1 MKKRK
6 GFVLYIVIAILLGLA
21 ILAFALNEFKRGA
34 VTQLAKNVDQ
44 NRLIQYCKSANAEYL
59 ACIRSQVNIEPA
71 SDPYIK
77 FRSFF
82 SDTNNQTPNFHSE
95 TVSLSDYTPNITID
109 MAKDSGYEDII
120 IKCWANAS
128 VFRESYKKGNW
139 AYDGYLDLFS
149 KAYSKS
155 HPESVIEIYE
165 RHDVRLVDVRHS
177 FDKYVL
183 FLKYFSPDLNN
194 FDYRIIVEG
203 VDTDSGS
210 GFDPYSSGR
219 ISRVYLGTENFSP
232 EQDKDKNENNRIWLD
247 LCFDEIKD
255 MPGFK
260 NLFGSTNLT
269 KFSSFSGNNN
279 LFFTKKMKFD
289 NCFGIAE
296 NEFYQ
301 VGAVKK
307 IYEEFINNA
316 AYACLNTQ
324 PGDQIKIGDALK
336 SLCSD
341 AMSAAENHAPPTT
354 DTAAYRACKDYVKN
368 FKKST
373 YDGHTV
379 NDYSGCSIF
388 KGFLHTC
395 FENWYYE
402 YGYLDANTVWK
413 LTDFSRSKLADP
425 QDWTKNTP
433 TQGGEPYSGLS

>member
-1 MKKRK
+1 MKNRK
-6 GFVLYIVIAILLGLA
+6 GFVLYVVIAILLGLA

-177 FDKYVL
+177 F
-183 FLKYFSPDLNN
+183 
-194 FDYRIIVEG
+194 
-203 VDTDSGS
+203 
-210 GFDPYSSGR
+210 
-219 ISRVYLGTENFSP
+219 
-232 EQDKDKNENNRIWLD
+232 
-247 LCFDEIKD
+247 
-255 MPGFK
+255 
-260 NLFGSTNLT
+260 
-269 KFSSFSGNNN
+269 
-279 LFFTKKMKFD
+279 
-289 NCFGIAE
+289 
-296 NEFYQ
+296 
-301 VGAVKK
+301 
-307 IYEEFINNA
+307 
-316 AYACLNTQ
+316 
-324 PGDQIKIGDALK
+324 
-336 SLCSD
+336 
-341 AMSAAENHAPPTT
+341 
-354 DTAAYRACKDYVKN
+354 
-368 FKKST
+368 
-373 YDGHTV
+373 
-379 NDYSGCSIF
+379 
-388 KGFLHTC
+388 
-395 FENWYYE
+395 
-402 YGYLDANTVWK
+402 
-413 LTDFSRSKLADP
+413 
-425 QDWTKNTP
+425 
-433 TQGGEPYSGLS
+433 